1 MKKAILDHISK
12 SSLQDILDLKDL
24 KDAEWIWINEE
35 IFGDILYNLKLDHIY
50 DEKIIDQFLCEI
62 TLEEMIKGLV
72 PVFERKEYVLV
83 NQYFFSEI
91 EKGYKP
97 TEDINTYIFVK
108 NKYYT
113 KMLIKG
119 MQYYHWILEAMA
131 IDTYKKMG
139 TDYKTLQET
148 YEELY
153 HENMRIIEEILSFGK
168 YTFLSARW
176 EFIRDTQEL
185 YFYKMNEFY
194 HSWSKEEV
202 MSIFSEIKQSE
213 NV

>member
-1 MKKAILDHISK
+1 MKKVILDHISK
-12 SSLQDILDLKDL
+12 SSLQNILDLKDL

-35 IFGDILYNLKLDHIY
+35 IFRDILYNLKLDHIY
-50 DEKIIDQFLCEI
+50 DEKTIDEFLSEI
-62 TLEEMIKGLV
+62 TLEEMTKTLLH
-72 PVFERKEYVLV
+72 VFQKKDYIFV

-113 KMLIKG
+113 KMLIKA
-119 MQYYHWILEAMA
+119 MKHYNWILKAMA

-139 TDYKTLQET
+139 TDYKTLKET

-153 HENMRIIEEILSFGK
+153 NENMRIIEDILSFGK
-168 YTFLSARW
+168 YTFLSAKW

-185 YFYKMNEFY
+185 YFYKTHEFY
-194 HSWSKEEV
+194 HSWSRQEV
-202 MSIFSEIKQSE
+202 LSIFCQINKNE
-213 NV
+213 NR